1 VRVVRETHLVVR
13 VVGGVGFAIQIRA
26 RFRYMNL
33 VVRVVRGVE
42 SDDSN

>member
-1 VRVVRETHLVVR
+1 MRVVGETHLVVR
-13 VVGGVGFAIQIRA
+13 VVERVFFATQTRA

-33 VVRVVRGVE
+33 IVRVVRGVE